1 VAAIAALSLVLPVAA
16 AAQDF
21 GVMNSAETINNGNF
35 KLMANPI
42 VVFGKGSADHELGV
56 ALAGGY
62 GFGHRFDVEAK
73 VALFDNLT
81 FLGAD
86 AEYWLVK
93 DKPVDVSVIGGFH
106 LGRSDGTNSK
116 GFDLTALASGNV
128 ADRLELYG
136 GLDFSRVSFDDSS
149 FSYSTLHFVPGIEY
163 RINSKID
170 FVTELGLALNDD
182 SNHYFSIGFAYYVR
196 AR

>member
-1 VAAIAALSLVLPVAA
+1 
-16 AAQDF
+16 
-21 GVMNSAETINNGNF
+21 MNSAETINKGNY

-42 VVFGKGSADHELGV
+42 MVFGKGDADNETGV
-56 ALAGGY
+56 ALVGGY

-73 VALFDNLT
+73 LAVFDNVR
-81 FLGAD
+81 FFGAD

-93 DKPVDVSVIGGFH
+93 DEPVDVSVIGGFH
-106 LGRSDGTNSK
+106 LGRHDGENSK
-116 GFDLTALASGNV
+116 GFDLTALASGQV

-136 GLDFSRVSFDDSS
+136 GLDFSRNSFDNSG
-149 FSYSTLHFVPGIEY
+149 FNYKTLHFVPGIEY
-163 RINSKID
+163 KIGDKVD

-182 SNHYFSIGFAYYVR
+182 SSHYFSIGFAYYVR